1 MDERTEELGG
11 KIGELIGRIKE
22 LIRIE
27 ISGSDDRYRDKY
39 TLYEELYEK
48 QKQAFDELVR
58 IGEPAVPYLIEVLK
72 NKNESWRL
80 RNLMAGR
87 LGEIGDKRAVPE
99 FIEILNDKDENEW
112 VQKGVARA
120 LLKIGFEKVPEEKR
134 VEVKVKAL
142 LILKRFDEIVG
153 IGKDAAPY
161 LIDVLE
167 TGDYSQRM
175 DVAYLLLKIGFE
187 KVPEE
192 KRVEGKVKALL
203 ILKRV
208 DEIVEIG
215 EPAVDYL
222 IKALE
227 DRNEGVRE
235 RAAVA
240 LGEIGDKGA
249 VPELIERFKDEN
261 EDMDVRVSA
270 AKALGKIKDEGAVP
284 ELIKGLKNEKLE
296 IRKIAAEVLM
306 EIGEPAV
313 PYLIKVLKNKD
324 ENWYVR
330 RVAAVALGEI
340 GDKGAVPELMERFKD
355 ENEDMDVRVSAAKA
369 LGKIKDEGAVP
380 ELIKGLKNENWEI
393 QRCSANALLEIG
405 FEKVPEEKRVEV
417 KVKAL
422 LILER
427 VDEIVGIG
435 EPAVPYLIKVLNKVE
450 LAGEALIK
458 IAERMVEEKGYTKGI
473 DTIKQWKDD
482 VRKNSSLSEEI
493 KRGVIEGLDSIIR
506 KMDGGELLDDKSFQ
520 RRGGTET
527 NPGGRFGRLRI

>member
-1 MDERTEELGG
+1 MDD
-11 KIGELIGRIKE
+11 GRSIEE
-22 LIRIE
+22 LIRSLGMI
-27 ISGSDDRYRDKY
+27 DDK
-39 TLYEELYEK
+39 LSQQQK
-48 QKQAFDELVR
+48 QDFDQVDQRKQAFDRLIA

-72 NKNESWRL
+72 NKNESWEL
-80 RNLMAGR
+80 RDRMASA
-87 LGEIGDKRAVPE
+87 LGKIGDKRAVPE
-99 FIEILNDKDENEW
+99 LIEILNDEDENEW
-112 VQKGVARA
+112 LRKGVAHA

-134 VEVKVKAL
+134 VESKVKAL
-142 LILKRFDEIVG
+142 LILERVDEIVG

-161 LIDVLE
+161 LIDGLE
-167 TGDYSQRM
+167 TGGYFQRM
-175 DVAYLLLKIGFE
+175 DVAYALLKIGFE

-192 KRVEGKVKALL
+192 KRLESKVKALL
-203 ILKRV
+203 ILERV

-227 DRNEGVRE
+227 DRNKGVRG

-240 LGEIGDKGA
+240 LGGIGDKRA

-261 EDMDVRVSA
+261 EDMGVRVSA
-270 AKALGKIKDEGAVP
+270 AEALGKIKDEGAVP

-313 PYLIKVLKNKD
+313 PYLIEVLKNKD
-324 ENWYVR
+324 ENWYLR
-330 RVAAVALGEI
+330 RVAAEVLGGI
-340 GDKGAVPELMERFKD
+340 GDKRAVPELIERFKD
-355 ENEDMDVRVSAAKA
+355 ENEDMDVRVSAAEA

-417 KVKAL
+417 EVKAL

-458 IAERMVEEKGYTKGI
+458 IAERMGEEKGYTEGI

-527 NPGGRFGRLRI
+527 NPGGRFRRLRI